1 MGVWSRVGRPLA
13 VAAAL
18 AVLAAAG
25 PTSSW
30 AAPAAPAAPAEGL
43 IVKLRG
49 APAHERA
56 ARLGAAEQAKHT
68 ERLQSLLQTE
78 RMTEAR
84 TRPAGRDAQLLDFGR
99 RLSPDEAEAMA
110 ARLRARPEVEWVE
123 PNTRERLLQA
133 LPTPN
138 DPYFRY
144 VSPTDLG
151 QWWLRPDGE
160 TAGGQLPS
168 YGAPGIQKAWAR
180 QTGRPAAVVAVL
192 DTGITSHVDLAGRVL
207 AGYDFVSDI
216 EYANDGN
223 GRDADPSDPGDWVSQ
238 ADIAGSPALFGSCP
252 EQSSSWH
259 GTIISGIVAAATH
272 NSLGV
277 AGVSWNGR
285 VLPVRVA
292 GKCGATVLDITD
304 GMRWA
309 AGLAVPGVPL
319 NPSPARILN
328 ISFGGSAA
336 CGNLYQST
344 VDELASLGV
353 VVVAA
358 AGNEMG
364 AVSRPASCSG
374 VVAVAALARDG
385 LKAAY
390 SNFGPQVT
398 IATVG
403 GDPGAD
409 DGLLTL
415 LNTGT
420 QAPGSDSYGTVF
432 GTSFA
437 TPVVAGVISLM
448 LSANEQI
455 SVAQVIAGLRS
466 SARPHVQS
474 SGGVPVCSSAT
485 PDTCVCT
492 SSTCGAGVLDADGA
506 VRQAAAPSAPP
517 GGAGDEGGGALGPLW
532 LLGLA
537 LAVVALSLEAGA
549 PRPRVPLRGGRRR

>member
-1 MGVWSRVGRPLA
+1 MGVWSRIGRQFG
-13 VAAAL
+13 
-18 AVLAAAG
+18 VLAAVGLTA
-25 PTSSW
+25 W
-30 AAPAAPAAPAEGL
+30 ATHAASADGL
-43 IVKLRG
+43 IVKLRD

-56 ARLGAAEQAKHT
+56 ARLSAAEQAAHT
-68 ERLQSLLQTE
+68 ERLQRLLQME

-84 TRPAGRDAQLLDFGR
+84 SRPAGRDAQHLSFGR
-99 RLSPDEAEAMA
+99 RLSEDEAHAMA

-133 LPTPN
+133 APTPN
-138 DPYFRY
+138 DLYFSY
-144 VSPTDLG
+144 NSPSDLG

-160 TAGGQLPS
+160 TTGGQLPS
-168 YGAPGIQKAWAR
+168 YGAPGVQNAWAR
-180 QTGRPAAVVAVL
+180 QTGRPSVVVAVL
-192 DTGITSHVDLAGRVL
+192 DTGITSHADLAGRVL
-207 AGYDFVSDI
+207 AGYDFVSEL

-238 ADIAGSPALFGSCP
+238 ADISGNPVLFGTCP
-252 EQSSSWH
+252 EQPSSWH
-259 GTIISGIVAAATH
+259 GTIISGIVAAAT
-272 NSLGV
+272 NNTTGV

-309 AGLAVPGVPL
+309 AGLAVPGAPL
-319 NPSPARILN
+319 NPNPARVVN

-336 CGNLYQST
+336 CGGLYQST
-344 VDELASLGV
+344 VNELASLGV

-358 AGNEMG
+358 AGNEAG
-364 AVSRPASCSG
+364 AVTRPASCSG
-374 VVAVAALARDG
+374 VVGVAALARDG
-385 LKAAY
+385 LKASY

-420 QAPGSDSYGTVF
+420 QAPGADSYGNVF

-437 TPVVAGVISLM
+437 TPVVSGVISLM
-448 LSANEQI
+448 LSVNEQLT
-455 SVAQVIAGLRS
+455 VAQVINGLRS
-466 SARPHVQS
+466 TARPHVQS
-474 SGGVPVCSSAT
+474 SGGVPACSSSN
-485 PDTCVCT
+485 PGTCVCT
-492 SSTCGAGVLDADGA
+492 TSTCGAGVLDADGA
-506 VRQAAAPSAPP
+506 LRYAASPSSPP
-517 GGAGDEGGGALGPLW
+517 AGGSGDDGGGALGPLW

-537 LAVVALSLEAGA
+537 LAVVALARQRGLAKPVRA
-549 PRPRVPLRGGRRR
+549 WRRP